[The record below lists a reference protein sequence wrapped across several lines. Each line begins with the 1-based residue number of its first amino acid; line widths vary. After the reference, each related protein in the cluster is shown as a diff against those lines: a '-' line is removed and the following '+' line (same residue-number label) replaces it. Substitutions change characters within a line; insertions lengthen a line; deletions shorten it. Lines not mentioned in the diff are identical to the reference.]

1 MQCAVYLDTHL
12 KITCNKSHED
22 VQHGNAFHIIGPL
35 CGIIHHDANIVI
47 WTTSDAT
54 NDTTKLA
61 PWLLSVFSNCPSAT
75 LKQMTLRIFNHM
87 FIYLYLLWTLN
98 LVTVFLWLANRKEVP
113 QQQSGALPCT
123 PRGHY
128 STSHELCTRFA
139 LVMFDYNL
147 LQAEFSHTQCK
158 PGNPEPVMH
167 TWRISVHKSHG
178 SNNIFTTTQTKQSAT
193 KPCVYVIMM
202 TSSNGS
208 FSALLAHCVGNSPVT
223 GGGFSSQRASNGDFD
238 ASLM

>member
-1 MQCAVYLDTHL
+1 MCCLFRYTFKNHL
-12 KITCNKSHED
+12 QQISWRRPTWERFPHYWPFVWDNPPWCQYCHMDNLRCHQWNNKI
-22 VQHGNAFHIIGPL
+22 GAM
-35 CGIIHHDANIVI
+35 
-47 WTTSDAT
+47 TT
-54 NDTTKLA
+54 
-61 PWLLSVFSNCPSAT
+61 VGFCNCPSAT

-139 LVMFDYNL
+139 LVMFHYNL

-167 TWRISVHKSHG
+167 TWRISVNKSHG

-238 ASLM
+238 VSLM